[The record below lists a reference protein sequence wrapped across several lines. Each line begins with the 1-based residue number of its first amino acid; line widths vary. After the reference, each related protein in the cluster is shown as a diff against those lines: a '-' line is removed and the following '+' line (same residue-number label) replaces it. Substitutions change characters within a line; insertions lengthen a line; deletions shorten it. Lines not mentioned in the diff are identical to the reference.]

1 MPESLFYWSC
11 RPNIF
16 SAEHLQ
22 ATASDLIRLRFS
34 SIIRR
39 LTLCFYIVGTTSLC
53 NLALTL
59 PADEG
64 KIPNELATSIQWSFW
79 YCNNVVRTRC
89 VKWVST
95 KRVFSDPCFPVC
107 WLVLHSDVFVF
118 AGISKKWKNEKIWKN
133 SRVQKLKFK
142 NSKVP
147 LQVDIWND
155 EATTDL

>member
-107 WLVLHSDVFVF
+107 WVVLHSDVFVF
-118 AGISKKWKNEKIWKN
+118 AGISKKWKKWKDM
-133 SRVQKLKFK
+133 KKFKFK
-142 NSKVP
+142 NSKVQF
-147 LQVDIWND
+147 QVDIWND
-155 EATTDL
+155 DATINL

>member
-1 MPESLFYWSC
+1 MPESLFDWSC
-11 RPNIF
+11 RPNTF
-16 SAEHLQ
+16 STEHLQ
-22 ATASDLIRLRFS
+22 ETASDLITLRFYN
-34 SIIRR
+34 IIKT
-39 LTLCFYIVGTTSLC
+39 LTLCFYIVATTSLC
-53 NLALTL
+53 NLASTL

-64 KIPNELATSIQWSFW
+64 KIPNELATSIQQSFW
-79 YCNNVVRTRC
+79 RCNNAVRTRC

-107 WLVLHSDVFVF
+107 WVVLHSDVFVF
-118 AGISKKWKNEKIWKN
+118 AGISKKWKKWKDMK
-133 SRVQKLKFK
+133 KLKFK

>member
-1 MPESLFYWSC
+1 MPESLFDWSC
-11 RPNIF
+11 RPNTF
-16 SAEHLQ
+16 STEHLQ
-22 ATASDLIRLRFS
+22 ETASDLITLRFYN
-34 SIIRR
+34 IIKT
-39 LTLCFYIVGTTSLC
+39 LTLCFYIVATTSLC
-53 NLALTL
+53 NLASTL

-64 KIPNELATSIQWSFW
+64 KIPNELATSIQQSFW
-79 YCNNVVRTRC
+79 RCNNAVRTRC

-142 NSKVP
+142 NSKVL